1 MDTADCALSAQF
13 KMSDKLYGNIMISD
27 ISAMLQRQRE
37 REEVDRE
44 NVTRNVVQDQRS

>member
-13 KMSDKLYGNIMISD
+13 KMSDKLYENIISD
-27 ISAMLQRQRE
+27 ISAMLQRRRE

-44 NVTRNVVQDQRS
+44 NVTRNVVQDV